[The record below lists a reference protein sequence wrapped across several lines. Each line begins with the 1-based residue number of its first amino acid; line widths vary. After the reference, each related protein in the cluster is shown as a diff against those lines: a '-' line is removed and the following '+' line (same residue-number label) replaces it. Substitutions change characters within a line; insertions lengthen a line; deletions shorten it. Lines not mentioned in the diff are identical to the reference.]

1 MRQHIV
7 HSFIWFPIFLIGL
20 VTLVLGLVWVC
31 HPEPWL
37 LDQPPNEA
45 LIQTT
50 FKNLFSLEI
59 NKYLPSYLKVI
70 YQFLGLW
77 LITIG
82 LLILAY
88 VKVTRLATAQARNAM
103 YFIMLITLFGIFY
116 LVFTFLPTSPLIPV
130 LYILGLLL
138 ICSLGFSTQLDD

>member
-7 HSFIWFPIFLIGL
+7 HNFIWFPIFLIGL
-20 VTLVLGLVWVC
+20 VTLALGLIWVF

-37 LDQPPNEA
+37 LDKAPNEA

-103 YFIMLITLFGIFY
+103 CFIMLITLFGIFY
-116 LVFTFLPTSPLIPV
+116 LVFTFLPTSPLIPM
-130 LYILGLLL
+130 LYLLGLLL

>member
-7 HSFIWFPIFLIGL
+7 HNFIWFPIFLIGL
-20 VTLVLGLVWVC
+20 VTLALGLIWVF

-37 LDQPPNEA
+37 LDKAPNEA

-88 VKVTRLATAQARNAM
+88 VKVTRMPTTQARNAM

-116 LVFTFLPTSPLIPV
+116 LVFTFLPTSPLIPM
-130 LYILGLLL
+130 LYLLGLLL

>member
-1 MRQHIV
+1 MRQDIV
-7 HSFIWFPIFLIGL
+7 HNLTWFPIFFIGL
-20 VTLVLGLVWVC
+20 ATVILGLTWVF

-37 LDQPPNEA
+37 LDQPPNEV

-50 FKNLFSLEI
+50 FKDLFSFEI

-88 VKVTRLATAQARNAM
+88 VKVTRLATTQARNAI
-103 YFIMLITLFGIFY
+103 YSIMLITIFGVCY
-116 LVFTFLPTSPLIPV
+116 LVFTFLATSPLIPV

-138 ICSLGFSTQLDD
+138 ICSLVFSTQLDD

>member
-7 HSFIWFPIFLIGL
+7 HNFIWFPIFLIGL
-20 VTLVLGLVWVC
+20 VTLALGLIWVF

-37 LDQPPNEA
+37 LDKAPNEA

-88 VKVTRLATAQARNAM
+88 VKVTRMATTQARNAM

-116 LVFTFLPTSPLIPV
+116 LVFTFLPTSPLIPM
-130 LYILGLLL
+130 LYLLGLLL

>member
-7 HSFIWFPIFLIGL
+7 HNFIWFPIFLIGL
-20 VTLVLGLVWVC
+20 VTLALGLIWVF

-37 LDQPPNEA
+37 LDKAPNEA

-88 VKVTRLATAQARNAM
+88 VKVTRMATTQVRNAM

-116 LVFTFLPTSPLIPV
+116 LVFTFLPTSPLIPM
-130 LYILGLLL
+130 LYLLGLLL
-138 ICSLGFSTQLDD
+138 ICSLGCSTQLDD

>member
-7 HSFIWFPIFLIGL
+7 HNFIWFPIFLIGL
-20 VTLVLGLVWVC
+20 VTLALGLIWVF

-37 LDQPPNEA
+37 LDKAPNEA

-82 LLILAY
+82 L
-88 VKVTRLATAQARNAM
+88 
-103 YFIMLITLFGIFY
+103 
-116 LVFTFLPTSPLIPV
+116 
-130 LYILGLLL
+130 
-138 ICSLGFSTQLDD
+138 

>member
-7 HSFIWFPIFLIGL
+7 HNFIWFPIFLIGL
-20 VTLVLGLVWVC
+20 VTLALGLIWVF

-37 LDQPPNEA
+37 LDKAPNEA

-50 FKNLFSLEI
+50 FKTLFSLEI

-88 VKVTRLATAQARNAM
+88 VKVTRMATTQVRNAM

-116 LVFTFLPTSPLIPV
+116 LVFTFLPTSPLIPI

>member
-7 HSFIWFPIFLIGL
+7 HNFIWFPIFLIGL
-20 VTLVLGLVWVC
+20 VTLALGLIWVF

-37 LDQPPNEA
+37 LDKAPNEA

-116 LVFTFLPTSPLIPV
+116 LVFTFLPTSPLIPI

>member
-7 HSFIWFPIFLIGL
+7 HNFIWFPIFLIGL
-20 VTLVLGLVWVC
+20 VTLALGLIWVF

-37 LDQPPNEA
+37 LDKAPNEA

-88 VKVTRLATAQARNAM
+88 VKVTRMATTQVRNAM

-116 LVFTFLPTSPLIPV
+116 LVFTFLPTSPLIPM
-130 LYILGLLL
+130 LYLLGLLL

>member
-7 HSFIWFPIFLIGL
+7 HNFIWFPIFLIGL
-20 VTLVLGLVWVC
+20 VTLALGLIWVC

-59 NKYLPSYLKVI
+59 NKYLPSYLKVV

-116 LVFTFLPTSPLIPV
+116 LVFTFLPTSPLIPTI
-130 LYILGLLL
+130 YILGFLL